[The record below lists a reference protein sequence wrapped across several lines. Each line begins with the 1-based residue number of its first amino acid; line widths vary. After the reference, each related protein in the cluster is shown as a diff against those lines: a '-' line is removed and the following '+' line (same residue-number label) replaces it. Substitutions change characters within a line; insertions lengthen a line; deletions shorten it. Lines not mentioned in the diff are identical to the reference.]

1 MEPGGG
7 AGGGGGGGGGAA
19 TQGERRRGQPRAPSP
34 ARPRE
39 APGSRQPNQKPS
51 LPPKPSLRLAGSGEN
66 SSRRAARASPG
77 LVILSKPRT
86 AAAAAAG
93 SRGGPGVG
101 VQSGVA
107 ARGSG
112 APPRIPSH
120 TDSSNSDL
128 SDCASEPLSGPEE
141 EDDEDDA
148 GGNSSDDG
156 GGGGGMGPPRGG
168 SHVRGPLP
176 ALPVGG
182 RKVPVSTAGCVARG
196 AARGESPQGLVSVE
210 TMERQDLMR
219 EAEEL
224 RSENAYLKDEMEE
237 MKAEMEEM
245 RDSYLEEDVQALQE
259 LRRELDR
266 TNKSVRIL
274 QYRLR
279 KAERK
284 GMKAA
289 QGGQL
294 DGELVRAM
302 EQDLK
307 VAKDVSVRLHREL
320 ESVEERR
327 ARLDEENDALRER
340 LVELDTARQALA
352 NEVERTRENS
362 LRRRSRE
369 PQKADKKSPAQED
382 SADLRCQL
390 QFAKEEAVLM
400 RRKLARVGKERDR
413 SEGELQRY
421 RALYGELD
429 GQPALGEAGGPPSS
443 RQAELKLR
451 LKLLEEEANILGR
464 KIVELEIENR
474 GLKAELEDARAGV
487 GCGGGGGLAG
497 PPGERDG
504 AAGASQ
510 DETVATDVVPP
521 TPRTATSDPDEQQQQ
536 QGRGTAPAAGEDRRP
551 HGDPAVREELR
562 AARQQLGELSGAVL
576 RLQQENR
583 LLTTS
588 LQRREEEAAAAA
600 AAAAAVPGGQSRD
613 ATIAE
618 MDGDEGRPPRRAR
631 EGPIGGE
638 SDAATA
644 GGEKPP
650 ASVGGAGPGSCGGG
664 GDGAAAATST
674 ATTAASGG
682 GGGGGDGEAAG
693 SEVTCCRLSPGAGLD
708 VLAAYARVAG
718 MRREAERLAR
728 TVDRVI
734 GEAERLATP
743 GAVGVVTGAGPG
755 PCREAQLLSAVMRDF
770 RRELRTFATALGGAA
785 GGGGD
790 GAAASS
796 SSSSMWRDDEQT
808 PPSAINQHQEKQQQ
822 QQQQQENGVWD
833 SWDQS
838 ETDSDATRR
847 DSDSA
852 RRHSDTT
859 WRDTDTTR
867 RRTHSDNS
875 GDGVAWA
882 ERRQRRPEGRG
893 RDGGGDDS
901 GDDDNDDE
909 GEEEGDHSSRE
920 LGARELLLQLKQLL
934 GPRRGTVANGQGP
947 RAQVELSRGDGEGV
961 EDRSDDSPG
970 TEDSGVHSLS
980 ESSQAA
986 CHALVE
992 SLLAELRSRERRT
1005 ATAHERRTSWETE
1018 RRRLLSCL
1026 AQCECG
1032 CASLWPEVGD
1042 VVRRDLE
1049 EAEEQGSGLRRA
1061 RSVSSMSE
1069 FRRLMES
1076 SPFLPTGGMVET
1088 PHDPLHGEPPS
1099 PSPPPSPP
1107 PPLSP
1112 DDVRFVR
1119 EFSSPWGEGCPP
1131 RGWRE
1136 PPEEAGAPGEPR
1148 RRRGRGWRASNTE
1161 KEEDDEVVGGERQAE
1176 EEGEERR
1183 EVWRGR
1189 RNEAPVGPRVDPAG
1203 ATNLSDD
1210 MKRRV
1215 ASRATARLSSS
1226 SSVATQVDGDADG
1239 TNGTIVNPGGG
1250 PPARHSVSTQTS
1262 GSAWA
1267 PRRGPATTTP
1277 RGSAGSTPAASPS
1290 RGALH
1295 ARPLSTASSAS
1306 FSSSRADRPSSG
1318 TASAAARGLAGASP
1332 RSLRRSPGG
1341 GGSSG
1346 RLDARPGTAGGGAPG
1361 VGSLSPWARSTTTR
1375 DSPVTRVAGD
1385 DRPSSLFSI
1394 LGFSVATSPPPP
1406 PVPPPPPPVPPPVP
1420 PPRAAMLTLAV
1431 PTAAMAVAA
1440 TARERSPS
1448 PRPGM
1453 DGVVP
1458 VPPAAAA
1465 VKAATARGGGEHRAG
1480 ARLSVGPQSTELR
1493 RSCDSLDAE
1502 CGAEGNGD
1510 AARKGAESGEQERA
1524 AGGNED
1530 HSEGCCSSLNPA
1542 VPCNTAPVATT

>member
-1 MEPGGG
+1 MEPGGGGGGG

-51 LPPKPSLRLAGSGEN
+51 LPPKPSLRAAGSGDN
-66 SSRRAARASPG
+66 SSRRAARATPG
-77 LVILSKPRT
+77 LLILSSKPRTT
-86 AAAAAAG
+86 AAAAASAVVVG

-101 VQSGVA
+101 VQSGVS
-107 ARGSG
+107 ARGSA
-112 APPRIPSH
+112 APPRTPSH
-120 TDSSNSDL
+120 TESSNSDL

-141 EDDEDDA
+141 EDDDDDDA

-156 GGGGGMGPPRGG
+156 GGGGGGMGPPRGG
-168 SHVRGPLP
+168 GHVRGPLS

-182 RKVPVSTAGCVARG
+182 RKVPVGTAGCVARGG

-289 QGGQL
+289 QGGHL

-510 DETVATDVVPP
+510 DEMAATDAAPP
-521 TPRTATSDPDEQQQQ
+521 APQTATSDPDDRQQQQQ

-551 HGDPAVREELR
+551 QGDPAVREELR
-562 AARQQLGELSGAVL
+562 AARQQLSELSGAVL

-583 LLTTS
+583 LLATS
-588 LQRREEEAAAAA
+588 LQRREEEEAAAAAAVAAAAA
-600 AAAAAVPGGQSRD
+600 AAPGGQSRD

-638 SDAATA
+638 SDATTA

-650 ASVGGAGPGSCGGG
+650 ASTGGAGPGGC
-664 GDGAAAATST
+664 GDGEAAAT
-674 ATTAASGG
+674 ATTAAAGG
-682 GGGGGDGEAAG
+682 GGGGGDGEAAAG

-734 GEAERLATP
+734 GEAERLAAP
-743 GAVGVVTGAGPG
+743 GAVGVVAGAGPG

-790 GAAASS
+790 GAA
-796 SSSSMWRDDEQT
+796 SSSMWRDDDQT
-808 PPSAINQHQEKQQQ
+808 PPSAINQMFQ
-822 QQQQQENGVWD
+822 
-833 SWDQS
+833 
-838 ETDSDATRR
+838 
-847 DSDSA
+847 
-852 RRHSDTT
+852 
-859 WRDTDTTR
+859 
-867 RRTHSDNS
+867 
-875 GDGVAWA
+875 
-882 ERRQRRPEGRG
+882 PII
-893 RDGGGDDS
+893 
-901 GDDDNDDE
+901 
-909 GEEEGDHSSRE
+909 
-920 LGARELLLQLKQLL
+920 LLILILVLF
-934 GPRRGTVANGQGP
+934 
-947 RAQVELSRGDGEGV
+947 S
-961 EDRSDDSPG
+961 
-970 TEDSGVHSLS
+970 SLS
-980 ESSQAA
+980 YSTIFK
-986 CHALVE
+986 LVFIFT
-992 SLLAELRSRERRT
+992 L
-1005 ATAHERRTSWETE
+1005 
-1018 RRRLLSCL
+1018 
-1026 AQCECG
+1026 
-1032 CASLWPEVGD
+1032 
-1042 VVRRDLE
+1042 
-1049 EAEEQGSGLRRA
+1049 
-1061 RSVSSMSE
+1061 
-1069 FRRLMES
+1069 F
-1076 SPFLPTGGMVET
+1076 
-1088 PHDPLHGEPPS
+1088 
-1099 PSPPPSPP
+1099 
-1107 PPLSP
+1107 
-1112 DDVRFVR
+1112 FV
-1119 EFSSPWGEGCPP
+1119 
-1131 RGWRE
+1131 
-1136 PPEEAGAPGEPR
+1136 
-1148 RRRGRGWRASNTE
+1148 
-1161 KEEDDEVVGGERQAE
+1161 
-1176 EEGEERR
+1176 
-1183 EVWRGR
+1183 
-1189 RNEAPVGPRVDPAG
+1189 
-1203 ATNLSDD
+1203 L
-1210 MKRRV
+1210 
-1215 ASRATARLSSS
+1215 
-1226 SSVATQVDGDADG
+1226 
-1239 TNGTIVNPGGG
+1239 
-1250 PPARHSVSTQTS
+1250 
-1262 GSAWA
+1262 
-1267 PRRGPATTTP
+1267 
-1277 RGSAGSTPAASPS
+1277 
-1290 RGALH
+1290 
-1295 ARPLSTASSAS
+1295 
-1306 FSSSRADRPSSG
+1306 
-1318 TASAAARGLAGASP
+1318 
-1332 RSLRRSPGG
+1332 
-1341 GGSSG
+1341 
-1346 RLDARPGTAGGGAPG
+1346 
-1361 VGSLSPWARSTTTR
+1361 
-1375 DSPVTRVAGD
+1375 
-1385 DRPSSLFSI
+1385 
-1394 LGFSVATSPPPP
+1394 
-1406 PVPPPPPPVPPPVP
+1406 
-1420 PPRAAMLTLAV
+1420 
-1431 PTAAMAVAA
+1431 
-1440 TARERSPS
+1440 
-1448 PRPGM
+1448 
-1453 DGVVP
+1453 
-1458 VPPAAAA
+1458 
-1465 VKAATARGGGEHRAG
+1465 
-1480 ARLSVGPQSTELR
+1480 
-1493 RSCDSLDAE
+1493 
-1502 CGAEGNGD
+1502 
-1510 AARKGAESGEQERA
+1510 
-1524 AGGNED
+1524 
-1530 HSEGCCSSLNPA
+1530 
-1542 VPCNTAPVATT
+1542 